1 MTKTDAWRRLAVE
14 TPEGA
19 TLLFDPSEVFYLEV
33 DALPFHA
40 AHRGP
45 PGPSTGAA
53 VLPLS
58 RELRRQPGEGALHR
72 GRRP

>member
-33 DALPFHA
+33 DPHDTLLRTTN
-40 AHRGP
+40 RGFLSAP
-45 PGPSTGAA
+45 CPSGRGWRR
-53 VLPLS
+53 S
-58 RELRRQPGEGALHR
+58 RLCLRA
-72 GRRP
+72 